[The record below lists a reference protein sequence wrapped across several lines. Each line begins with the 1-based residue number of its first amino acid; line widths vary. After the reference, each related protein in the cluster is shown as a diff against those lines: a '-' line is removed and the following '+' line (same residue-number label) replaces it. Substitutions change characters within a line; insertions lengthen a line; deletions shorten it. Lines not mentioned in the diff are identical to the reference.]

1 MPVCRVRDFR
11 HLLFPCLAAVPGDSA
26 NLRLKCTPNK
36 EVIAF
41 VERDPYMYKGRQ
53 RLGTALEM
61 LIRTAD
67 MQQRIPQVDAPFF
80 VLHGSEDTV

>member
-1 MPVCRVRDFR
+1 
-11 HLLFPCLAAVPGDSA
+11 
-26 NLRLKCTPNK
+26 
-36 EVIAF
+36 
-41 VERDPYMYKGRQ
+41 MYKGRQ